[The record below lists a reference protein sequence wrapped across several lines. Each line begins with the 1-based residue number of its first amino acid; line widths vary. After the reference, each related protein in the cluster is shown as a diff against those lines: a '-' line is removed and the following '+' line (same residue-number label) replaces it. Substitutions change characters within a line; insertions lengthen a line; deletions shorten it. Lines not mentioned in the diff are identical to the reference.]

1 MKFTM
6 KRLLAATL
14 SLVCFQLTAATAT
27 LPDGVK
33 RVLFLGDSI
42 TYAGQYVTDIETYFV
57 LRHPDKPVEFIN
69 AGLPSETVSG
79 LSEEGHANGEFPR
92 PDLRER
98 LARVLAQTKPDL
110 IIACYGINDGIYM
123 PFSEE
128 RFNKFKDGIQWLHQ
142 QAGAAGAKII
152 HATPPTFDDKKD
164 LKAGYNQVLSRYSEW
179 LLSQRTN
186 GWVVAD
192 IHGPMDAFL
201 AQERAKEPSYALAGD
216 GVHPG
221 GLGHWIMA
229 RQILVA
235 LGGEDVKNTATVEE
249 MVKGFPRGGEIL
261 KWVGQRQELMKDA
274 WLTATGHKR
283 PGMNKGLPLPEA
295 RAKAAEW
302 DKQIK
307 P

>member
-1 MKFTM
+1 MKSIL
-6 KRLLAATL
+6 KPLIAATL
-14 SLVCFQLTAATAT
+14 SLVCFQLTAGTAT
-27 LPDGVK
+27 LPEGTK

-42 TYAGQYVTDIETYFV
+42 TYAGQFVTDVETYFV
-57 LRHPDKPVEFIN
+57 LRQPDRHIEFIN

-92 PDLRER
+92 PDLHER
-98 LARVLAQTKPDL
+98 LSRVLAQTKPDL
-110 IIACYGINDGIYM
+110 IIACYGINDGIYK

-128 RFNKFKDGIQWLHQ
+128 RFNKFKDGIQWLHE
-142 QAGAAGAKII
+142 QAGAAGVKII

-164 LKAGYNQVLSRYSEW
+164 LKAGYNLVLSRYSEW

-192 IHGPMDAFL
+192 IHGPMDALL
-201 AQERAKEPSYALAGD
+201 AQERAKDASYVLAAD

-229 RQILVA
+229 RQILIS
-235 LGGEDVKNTATVEE
+235 LGGSDVEKASTVQE
-249 MVKGFPRGGEIL
+249 MLKGFPRGEEIL
-261 KWVGQRQELMKDA
+261 KWVGQRQEFMKDA

-295 RAKAAEW
+295 QAKATEW
-302 DKQIK
+302 DKKIR